1 MRISTILFVLCVF
14 SVNMLF
20 SQGYAPGG
28 GRINDPARVAEF
40 DHGISWPVKGEWRS
54 KGGGAF
60 SGELKEINKSTVVIV
75 GDNDQTQFEIRRDE
89 LVERDQEYIE
99 RVQKSLVLE
108 KIKFQ
113 KSSWIDPVESE
124 ATFFAFVFLNHIDQK
139 DWEGAKQMIG
149 LSSGGNPLVTMT
161 AIEKSRRD
169 IYGFPSSRI
178 RVSSSIS
185 QPNNSFVYRIGFQA
199 KIEGKNLNE
208 TVTVKLKDNAFS
220 VEGYN

>member
-1 MRISTILFVLCVF
+1 MRISTILFVLFFF
-14 SVNMLF
+14 SFNMLF
-20 SQGYAPGG
+20 SQGYAPGS
-28 GRINDPARVAEF
+28 GRINDPERVAEF

-75 GDNDQTQFEIRRDE
+75 RDNDQTQFEIRRDE

-113 KSSWIDPVESE
+113 KSNWIDPVEAE

-149 LSSGGNPLVTMT
+149 LSGGGNPLVTMT

-169 IYGFPSSRI
+169 IYGVSSSRV

-185 QPNNSFVYRIGFQA
+185 QKENSFVYQIGFQA

-208 TVTVKLKDNAFS
+208 RVTVKLKDNAFS